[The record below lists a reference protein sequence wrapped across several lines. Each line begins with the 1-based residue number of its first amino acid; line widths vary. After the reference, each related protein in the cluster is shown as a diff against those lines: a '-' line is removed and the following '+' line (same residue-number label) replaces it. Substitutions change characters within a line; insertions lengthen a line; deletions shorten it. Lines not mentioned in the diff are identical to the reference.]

1 MPRVLGIDVGFKKCG
16 FAIVDYTIDDDRKV
30 VYELVHVEAICPPN
44 LEKKRKLT
52 DTAKCVL
59 IQQELV
65 KRKELI
71 AKCDD
76 ICIELQIDHLPSKT
90 GGKANGLMHN
100 LQTAMYAHFI
110 SCGFTMD
117 NIHLCSGVLKL
128 ALQVVDG
135 VKSTLPP
142 NMKYVQRKEAV
153 RRRMREFTKN
163 HVEFNRNNIIDTNKF
178 FKQTL
183 NNSVYDQCD
192 AMAHAITFVQ
202 RKLNHIAPKPAK
214 DKKPAKA
221 DKVVKAET
229 EAEKPK
235 RRIVKSKSKSRTK
248 LASSS
253 SEEDVENSSEPVAI
267 DYDDSDLPETSKKL
281 KYTPVATA

>member
-16 FAIVDYTIDDDRKV
+16 FAIVEYTISDDHQIT
-30 VYELVHVEAICPPN
+30 YELVHVEAICPPN

-71 AKCDD
+71 ATCND

-202 RKLNHIAPKPAK
+202 RKLNHIAPKVAK
-214 DKKPAKA
+214 DKKPAKET
-221 DKVVKAET
+221 KVEEEK
-229 EAEKPK
+229 KPK
-235 RRIVKSKSKSRTK
+235 RRIVKAKLLGDSAALQ
-248 LASSS
+248 LASLS
-253 SEEDVENSSEPVAI
+253 
-267 DYDDSDLPETSKKL
+267 
-281 KYTPVATA
+281 